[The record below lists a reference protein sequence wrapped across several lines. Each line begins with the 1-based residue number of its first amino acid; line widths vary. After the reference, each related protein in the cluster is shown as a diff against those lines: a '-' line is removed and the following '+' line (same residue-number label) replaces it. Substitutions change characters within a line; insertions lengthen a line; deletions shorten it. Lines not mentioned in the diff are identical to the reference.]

1 MKNKQKKLRLINTHP
16 EEIVEAR
23 GIILTFVGTFPLT
36 NNGCVMWVSGA
47 SQENI
52 VRWDFSRPTPT
63 ASHVWPEAMHR

>member
-1 MKNKQKKLRLINTHP
+1 M
-16 EEIVEAR
+16 EAR

-47 SQENI
+47 RQENI

-63 ASHVWPEAMHR
+63 ASHVWPEVMHR